1 MKPILNAMRMDLI
14 GAYRK
19 AKVPMILLLLLTV
32 PFALYLYP
40 AAAFAA
46 VIFSGMFVY
55 TVFGIEDR
63 EHLTRLYSTLPM
75 KRSHLIIGRFLAGGV
90 GIFVM
95 TMLSVIVGF
104 AALNLRLY
112 AFFDDA
118 YIAVLRD
125 QAEGRTMFFY
135 GAAAFCITA
144 VLTAYL
150 YMFNSILGKH
160 RELYTILITGVL
172 LFVLFL
178 DGSLGGDLFRP
189 IVAVIEAFGR
199 LFVQSRILCEAS
211 MYLTGIAALLLGA
224 LISVLL
230 TMRREWQ

>member
-172 LFVLFL
+172 LFAAVIAGMEFSVSPFGAVLTTAVRLFEQSTVLFE
-178 DGSLGGDLFRP
+178 
-189 IVAVIEAFGR
+189 AV
-199 LFVQSRILCEAS
+199 
-211 MYLTGIAALLLGA
+211 MYLIGTAALLLGA
-224 LISVLL
+224 GIAVLFSG
-230 TMRREWQ
+230 RREWQ

>member
-172 LFVLFL
+172 LFAAVIAGMEFSVSPFGAVLTTAVRLFEQSTVLFE
-178 DGSLGGDLFRP
+178 
-189 IVAVIEAFGR
+189 AV
-199 LFVQSRILCEAS
+199 
-211 MYLTGIAALLLGA
+211 MYLIGTAALLLGA
-224 LISVLL
+224 GIAVLFSG
-230 TMRREWQ
+230 RREWL